1 MTVLILIFVVV
12 VLGVTV
18 LILIFGVV
26 VVLGMTVLILI
37 FVVVVLGVTVFVLIL
52 GVTVFV
58 FILVVVVVLG
68 VTVLV
73 LILVVVV
80 VLGVTVVMLH
90 PIDEFVA
97 VGRGHSQLHNLST
110 LLQIRLGQSEGSFI
124 QMQPIHEDQIG
135 LRQLYGIRGS
145 RLERMRVDAWRH
157 DAVELDAV
165 AADIVNNVPYWGD
178 RSDDAQSFLFRFGGR
193 RHRGAGATSRQEDQR

>member
-1 MTVLILIFVVV
+1 MTVLILILVVV
-12 VLGVTV
+12 VV
-18 LILIFGVV
+18 
-26 VVLGMTVLILI
+26 
-37 FVVVVLGVTVFVLIL
+37 L

-68 VTVLV
+68 VAMLVLIFMVVVLGVTVLI

-90 PIDEFVA
+90 PIDEFVG

-124 QMQPIHEDQIG
+124 QMQPVHEDQIG

-157 DAVELDAV
+157 DAVELDSV

-178 RSDDAQSFLFRFGGR
+178 RSDDAQSFLSRFGGR
-193 RHRGAGATSRQEDQR
+193 RHRGAGATSCQEDQR